1 VVAVLAAVLLLRTL
15 VLGTVS
21 VSSDSM
27 APTLCAGDWLLVSK
41 LRVGA
46 GVSAGDLVVFRAPGE
61 DEQSVK
67 RVVAV
72 GGQTVEIR
80 DAVLFVDGRRR
91 SEAYVDTATMDG
103 TFFGPVAVGEDSVFV
118 MGDHREFSIDSRDY
132 GAVPRDRIEAQ
143 VVARIHSACP

>member
-21 VSSDSM
+21 VASDSM
-27 APTLCAGDWLLVSK
+27 APTLCDGDWLLVSK
-41 LRVGA
+41 LGVGA
-46 GVSAGDLVVFRAPGE
+46 SASVADVVVFDVPG
-61 DEQSVK
+61 DGRQSVK

-91 SEAYVDTATMDG
+91 REPYVDTATVDG
-103 TFFGPVAVGEDSVFV
+103 TFFGPVVVGQDSVFV
-118 MGDHREFSIDSRDY
+118 MGDHRELSIDSRDY
-132 GAVPRDRIEAQ
+132 GAVPRSRIEGK
-143 VVARIHSACP
+143 VVARIRSACP